1 MSDGLKVLLGVLGG
15 AVLVLLLISVFGGGS
30 MMGGMGSMMSGSMM
44 GGGLF
49 GGLFMLL
56 FWVLVI
62 ALIVALVVWI
72 VNVERSSMTTFSP
85 SPNVGNRT
93 PSRFMPSGE

>member
-15 AVLVLLLISVFGGGS
+15 AVLVLLFVSTLGGGG
-30 MMGGMGSMMSGSMM
+30 MMGGMM

-49 GGLFMLL
+49 GILFMLL
-56 FWVLVI
+56 SWVLVI

-72 VNVERSSMTTFSP
+72 FNQSQR
-85 SPNVGNRT
+85 R
-93 PSRFMPSGE
+93 

>member
-15 AVLVLLLISVFGGGS
+15 AVLVLLLTSVLGGDG

-49 GGLFMLL
+49 GTLFVLL
-56 FWVLVI
+56 FWVLII
-62 ALIVALVVWI
+62 ALIVALAVWI
-72 VNVERSSMTTFSP
+72 VNQTQRH
-85 SPNVGNRT
+85 
-93 PSRFMPSGE
+93 

>member
-15 AVLVLLLISVFGGGS
+15 VIVVLLLLGVFSG
-30 MMGGMGSMMSGSMM
+30 GGMGNMGYMMSGGM
-44 GGGLF
+44 
-49 GGLFMLL
+49 LFMLL

-72 VNVERSSMTTFSP
+72 VGQSQR
-85 SPNVGNRT
+85 R
-93 PSRFMPSGE
+93 